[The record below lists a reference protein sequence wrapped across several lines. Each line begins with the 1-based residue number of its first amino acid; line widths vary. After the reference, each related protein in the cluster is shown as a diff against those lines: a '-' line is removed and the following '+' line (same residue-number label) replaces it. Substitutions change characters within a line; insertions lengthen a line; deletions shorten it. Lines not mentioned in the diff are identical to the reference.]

1 MISIDNYLAKLD
13 MKYPNFD
20 ELNKHI
26 LKVFNGINEDFEKSQ
41 TIENRAGVLVNLVL
55 SAEIIKNKLPPI
67 RNIFLIFERRAEN
80 LSKHPGQISFPG
92 GLISEID
99 NGSIVNTAIR
109 EANEELGINEKKL
122 IIISEM
128 KKYFSSSNIQVV
140 PIICWM
146 IEDVE
151 KDNVYDNIKTQYY
164 PRTPESE
171 ETIVIPLTHLLDPKN
186 YMRKNIVDR
195 NNKVRITNVFKIE
208 QFVKNKE
215 LWGLSAAITKNFI
228 DLVFDDNLLS

>member
-1 MISIDNYLAKLD
+1 
-13 MKYPNFD
+13 MKYSNFD

-26 LKVFNGINEDFEKSQ
+26 LKVFDGINDDFENSQ
-41 TIENRAGVLVNLVL
+41 TFENKAGVLVNLVL

-109 EANEELGINEKKL
+109 EANEELGVNEKNI

-146 IEDVE
+146 IEDVG
-151 KDNVYDNIKTQYY
+151 KDNMYEYLKAKYY

-171 ETIVIPLTHLLDPKN
+171 ENIVIPLIHLLDPKN
-186 YMRKNIVDR
+186 YMRKKIVDKD
-195 NNKVRITNVFKIE
+195 NKVRVTNVFKIE
-208 QFVKNKE
+208 EFVKNKE

>member
-1 MISIDNYLAKLD
+1 
-13 MKYPNFD
+13 MKYSNFD

-26 LKVFNGINEDFEKSQ
+26 LKVFDGINDDFEKSQ
-41 TIENRAGVLVNLVL
+41 TFENKAGVLVNLVL

-109 EANEELGINEKKL
+109 EANEELGINEKNI